1 MSDIRYDVVGIGNAI
16 VDIIGRC
23 DDAFLARHD
32 APKGHMRLVDDATI
46 STLYG
51 AMGPAV
57 EISGGSAANTLVGVA
72 SFGGRAAFIGKIAD
86 DEFGRIFGHD
96 IKAANV
102 AFATKPVAGKAPTSR
117 SLILVTPDGER
128 TMNTFL
134 GISTG
139 LGQGE
144 IDTRLITSSAIV
156 YLEGYLFDRPEA
168 KAAFRQAVK
177 IAKSAGRQVALTL
190 SDSFCV
196 DRHRAEFI
204 DLIRDGVDILFANES
219 EITSL
224 YETSDFELAAQNA
237 SRDARLAALTRS
249 EKGSVILSEGHRLEI
264 PVDPIEKLVDS
275 TGAGDLYAAGF
286 LYGLTAGLDLK
297 AAGQLGSLAA
307 AEVISHMGARP
318 NAPLHKIARAR
329 NLID

>member
-1 MSDIRYDVVGIGNAI
+1 MSDLLYDVVGIGNAI
-16 VDIIGRC
+16 VDILGRC
-23 DDAFLARHD
+23 DDAFLARHQ
-32 APKGHMRLVDDATI
+32 APKGHMRLVNDVTI

-57 EISGGSAANTLVGVA
+57 EISGGSAANTLVGLA
-72 SFGGRAAFIGKIAD
+72 SFGARAAFIGKIAD

-102 AFATKPVAGKAPTSR
+102 TFNTKPVSGGAPTSR

-134 GISTG
+134 GISTD
-139 LGQGE
+139 LDQGE
-144 IDTRLITSSAIV
+144 IDANLIASSAIV

-168 KAAFRQAVK
+168 KTAFRQAVK
-177 IAKSAGRQVALTL
+177 IAKSARRQVALTL

-237 SRDARLAALTRS
+237 ARDTHLAALTRS
-249 EKGSVILSEGHRLEI
+249 AKGSIILSEGNRLEI
-264 PVDPIEKLVDS
+264 PVDPIETVVDS

-286 LYGLTAGLDLK
+286 LYGLTAELGLE
-297 AAGQLGSLAA
+297 AAGRLGSLAA

-318 NAPLHKIARAR
+318 NTPLHQLARAQ
-329 NLID
+329 NLIG